1 MRHSLIKGGTSA
13 RLTSLLGAA
22 VAARAGA
29 EVYGVAPPPP
39 TTPIRTTTNTHR
51 HHPLPP
57 TTEGPISGGYDLDRD
72 LFAAPFPLL

>member
-13 RLTSLLGAA
+13 QCASLLGAA

-51 HHPLPP
+51 HHHLPP
-57 TTEGPISGGYDLDRD
+57 TTKVPSAGVTILT
-72 LFAAPFPLL
+72 